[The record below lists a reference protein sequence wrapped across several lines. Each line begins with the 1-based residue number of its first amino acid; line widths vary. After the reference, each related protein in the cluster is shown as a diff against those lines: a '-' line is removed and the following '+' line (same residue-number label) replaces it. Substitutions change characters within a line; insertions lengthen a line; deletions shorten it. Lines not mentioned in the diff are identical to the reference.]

1 MFLKVLFWI
10 LLITVVY
17 AYFGYT
23 LLLMLLALIRRA
35 TGSGKTRDSIIEF
48 PPVTLIIPAYN
59 EAECITA
66 KVENTRALNYPG
78 DKLKVIW
85 ITDGSTD
92 NSIDLLGGYG
102 GISVM
107 HENERRGKVHAMN
120 RAIKMTDTPLVVFT
134 DANTMLNPE
143 AIHELVKCF
152 TGTRVGCV
160 TGEKRISAS
169 GKEKAVGAGEGLY
182 WKYESFVKSLESD
195 TGSVMGAVGELF
207 AIRRELYRDVPE
219 DTLLDDLT
227 ISLGIARQGYH
238 IKYAPHAWGTETA
251 SFSISEELKRK
262 VRIAAG
268 GLQLLQRMGSLLNPF
283 RYGLLSV
290 KFISH
295 KVLRWTVVPFS
306 FPLLLL
312 LNIVLVFDRSA
323 GIIYL
328 ALLLMQCLYYLLVI
342 AGALLNNVKL
352 TLKAIFAP
360 YYLFMMNY
368 AIIKGFFHFILGKYS
383 VNWQKVRRG

>member
-1 MFLKVLFWI
+1 MFLKVLFWV
-10 LLITVVY
+10 LLCTVVY
-17 AYFGYT
+17 AYLGYT
-23 LLLMLLALIRRA
+23 LLLILLAMIRRA
-35 TGSGKTRDSIIEF
+35 TLITKTRDSN
-48 PPVTLIIPAYN
+48 PDTPRVTLIIPAYN
-59 EAECITA
+59 EAECITG
-66 KVENTRALNYPG
+66 KVNNTLALDYPK
-78 DKLKVIW
+78 DKLKVMW

-92 NSIDLLGGYG
+92 NSIDLLGGYA
-102 GISVM
+102 GIIVM
-107 HENERRGKVHAMN
+107 HESERRGKIHAMN
-120 RAIKMTDTPLVVFT
+120 RGIKMTDTPLVVFT

-143 AIHELVKCF
+143 AIRELVKCF
-152 TGTRVGCV
+152 SNSRVGCV

-182 WKYESFVKSLESD
+182 WKYESFVKSLESE

-207 AIRRELYRDVPE
+207 AIRRELYEEVPE

-227 ISLGIARQGYH
+227 ISLQIAWQGYY

-268 GLQLLQRMGSLLNPF
+268 GLQLLRRMSSLLNPL

-306 FPLLLL
+306 FPLLML
-312 LNIVLVFDRSA
+312 LNIAILFDPGA
-323 GIIYL
+323 GILYM
-328 ALLLMQCLYYLLVI
+328 ALFLLQCLYYLLVVV
-342 AGALLNNVKL
+342 GALLKNVKL

-360 YYLFMMNY
+360 YYLFIMNY
-368 AIIKGFFHFILGKYS
+368 AVIKGFFHFVLGKYS
-383 VNWQKVRRG
+383 VNWQKVKRG